1 MHNKIS
7 IMDDG
12 VENEGSR
19 LSADIKTRDRAYWQ
33 RLDEWCAREA
43 KGMSI
48 KDAIACVDRGNA
60 ILEKNDE

>member
-19 LSADIKTRDRAYWQ
+19 LSTDIKTRDKAYWQ
-33 RLDEWCAREA
+33 RLDEWCAKDA
-43 KGMSI
+43 AGMSI

-60 ILEKNDE
+60 ILENDYE